1 MPDNISNNSTTAYRN
16 TAHREIGD
24 LRTKKRT
31 GHTSIREVLTDKGGA
46 SAVEFAI
53 VLPVLILLLI
63 GMFDY
68 GALAFQTMEVS
79 AAAHAGAD
87 YAIHNG
93 WNSSAIQTAVT
104 SATGLTVTAS
114 PAPQL
119 SNGCLSGNTLVF
131 TTGSTC
137 TSGGTPGS
145 YVIVNARTPFSPLV
159 AWSALPLP
167 TTLSAQAVV
176 RIQ

>member
-1 MPDNISNNSTTAYRN
+1 MPDNILN
-16 TAHREIGD
+16 IGVAT
-24 LRTKKRT
+24 R
-31 GHTSIREVLTDKGGA
+31 IRVVQRLVDDRRGVAG
-46 SAVEFAI
+46 VEFALA
-53 VLPVLILLLI
+53 LPILVLLLV

-68 GALAFQTMEVS
+68 GTLAFQTMEVS
-79 AAAHAGAD
+79 TAAHAGAD
-87 YAIHNG
+87 YAMHKG
-93 WNSSAIQTAVT
+93 WNASAIQAAVT
-104 SATGLTVTAS
+104 SATGLPVTAS

-119 SNGCLSGNTLVF
+119 SNGCLSGNTVVF

-145 YVIVNARTPFSPLV
+145 YVIVNAQTPFSPLV
-159 AWSALPLP
+159 AWSGLPLP

>member
-1 MPDNISNNSTTAYRN
+1 MPDNILN
-16 TAHREIGD
+16 IGAAP
-24 LRTKKRT
+24 R
-31 GHTSIREVLTDKGGA
+31 IRAIQRLVDDRRGVAG
-46 SAVEFAI
+46 VEFALA
-53 VLPVLILLLI
+53 LPVLVLLLV

-87 YAIHNG
+87 YAMHNG

-104 SATGLTVTAS
+104 NATGLPVTAS

-119 SNGCLSGNTLVF
+119 SNGCLSGNTVVF
-131 TTGSTC
+131 TTGSSC
-137 TSGGTPGS
+137 SSGVTPGS
-145 YVIVNARTPFSPLV
+145 YVIVNAQTPFTPLV
-159 AWSALPLP
+159 AWSALALP

>member
-1 MPDNISNNSTTAYRN
+1 MPDSISNISAI
-16 TAHREIGD
+16 AAIGKAQRLAAD
-24 LRTKKRT
+24 RC
-31 GHTSIREVLTDKGGA
+31 GA
-46 SAVEFAI
+46 AAVEFAL

-68 GALAFQTMEVS
+68 GALAFQTMEVQ

-93 WNSSAIQTAVT
+93 WNSSGIQTAVT
-104 SATGLTVTAS
+104 GATTLTITAS

-119 SNGCLSGNTLVF
+119 SNGCLSGNTVVF
-131 TTGSTC
+131 TTGSSC
-137 TSGGTPGS
+137 SSGGAPGS
-145 YVIVNARTPFSPLV
+145 YVIVNAQTAFSPMI
-159 AWSALPLP
+159 AWSALSLP
-167 TTLSAQAVV
+167 TTVSAQAVV